1 MVDRRR
7 LAAVGLALAALLA
20 LGVVAVASNPGL
32 LPTGEYER
40 TTVTIVDDETGE
52 RLAAV
57 DARVADTHPKR
68 YTGLSDTDALGP
80 DEGMLFVH
88 DAEDEYA
95 YVMREMAFPI
105 DIVFVDADG
114 TITAIH
120 RADLPPA
127 GTSGD
132 ELTRYRGEGR
142 YVLEVPYNYTAERG
156 VAVGDR
162 VRIAGEWGPSASGS

>member
-20 LGVVAVASNPGL
+20 LGVVTVASNPGL

-40 TTVTIVDDETGE
+40 TTVTIVDGETGE

-57 DARVADTHPKR
+57 DARVAETLPKR
-68 YTGLSDTDALGP
+68 YTGLSDTDSLGAN
-80 DEGMLFVH
+80 EGMLFVH
-88 DAEDEYA
+88 DSEDEYA

-120 RADLPPA
+120 HADLPSA
-127 GTSGD
+127 DASGD
-132 ELTRYRGEGR
+132 ELTRYRGRGK

-162 VRIAGEWGPSASGS
+162 VRIAGEWGPTGNGA